1 MMKLCAMWALLLLA
15 GCVSLPAD
23 PTKMSAEQLREWAKD
38 KNANIS
44 CGSTISTLGKFG
56 VVSVV
61 IDKGLVPNGEIIVD
75 ADCRVTIKNAVPV
88 KP

>member
-1 MMKLCAMWALLLLA
+1 MRVILFLVLAVIA

-23 PTKMSAEQLREWAKD
+23 PTKMSAEQLKEWAKD

-61 IDKGLVPNGEIIVD
+61 IDKGLVPNGSVTVD
-75 ADCRVTIKNAVPV
+75 ADCKVTITNTKD
-88 KP
+88 K

>member
-1 MMKLCAMWALLLLA
+1 MKLVMFLLCLLLA

-23 PTKMSAEQLREWAKD
+23 PTKMSAEQLREWVKD

-61 IDKGLVPNGEIIVD
+61 IDKGLVPNGAVTVD
-75 ADCRVTIKNAVPV
+75 ADCKITITNTVAP

>member
-1 MMKLCAMWALLLLA
+1 MRVLLALVLAVIA

-23 PTKMSAEQLREWAKD
+23 PTKMSAEQLKEWAKD

-56 VVSVV
+56 VVTVV
-61 IDKGLVPNGEIIVD
+61 IDKGLVPNGSVTVD
-75 ADCRVTIKNAVPV
+75 ADCKVTITNTKD
-88 KP
+88 K